1 MKRTILTLALAALIG
16 FAGVPASAQIDPAS
30 LPEPLITAVLPDKP
44 DGAHWVWIAAFPNY
58 AHADLIDADTG
69 TVLGTIELGYQGL
82 LPQIPRSG
90 DEIYNH
96 AVYLTRGYHGEL
108 VEVVEIFDAKTLE
121 IKGEIPIEPP
131 KAMRGLAS
139 INLTTLTDDD
149 RFLIQSFFTPALSF
163 GVVDLEKRKYVGE
176 IETGGCAHT
185 MAAGPRRFLSMC
197 GDGSV
202 LAVDLDDNGAESA
215 RTTHP
220 GFFDAEGDPLHPT
233 GARSGDVWY
242 FASVRGVMH
251 AVDTSGG
258 EIQFQEPWKFGE
270 QDDAGVWVPAAP
282 NQHMA
287 AHDASGRLFML
298 MSVVPDLERKP
309 GGYDFHRGIGFEV
322 WVFDIES
329 RERLARYK
337 MDRPAAAIA
346 VSQDD
351 APFLYATTYT
361 HVDIYDANTGEATR
375 VLSPNQEV
383 RGTIVMI
390 QPWD

>member
-1 MKRTILTLALAALIG
+1 MTRTFFAVALAASIG
-16 FAGVPASAQIDPAS
+16 FAAAPVAAQIDPAS
-30 LPEPLITAVLPDKP
+30 LPEPLTTATLPDKP

-69 TVLGTIELGYQGL
+69 ALLGTIELGYQGL
-82 LPQIPRSG
+82 LPQIPGSG

-96 AVYLTRGYHGEL
+96 AVYLSRGYHGDL
-108 VEVVEIFDAKTLE
+108 VEVVEIFDARTLE
-121 IKGEIPIEPP
+121 IKGEIPIDPP

-139 INLTTLTDDD
+139 INLTTLTDND

-176 IETGGCAHT
+176 IETGGCAHA
-185 MAAGPRRFLSMC
+185 MAAGPRRFLSLC
-197 GDGSV
+197 GDGAV
-202 LAVDLDDNGAESA
+202 LTVDLDENGAESG
-215 RTTHP
+215 RESHP

-258 EIQFQEPWKFGE
+258 GIDFQEPWTFGE
-270 QDDAGVWVPAAP
+270 EDDAGVWVPAAP

-287 AHDASGRLFML
+287 AHEASGRLFML

-329 RERLARYK
+329 RERLGRYEL
-337 MDRPAAAIA
+337 DRPAAAIA

-351 APFLYATTYT
+351 APLLYATTYSAA
-361 HVDIYDANTGEATR
+361 DIYDANTGELTR
-375 VLSPNQEV
+375 ALTAGQEV
-383 RGTIVMI
+383 RGTIVLI
-390 QPWD
+390 QPWN

>member
-1 MKRTILTLALAALIG
+1 MKRTFFVLALVALIG
-16 FAGVPASAQIDPAS
+16 LAGDPSSAQIDPAS
-30 LPEPLITAVLPDKP
+30 LPEPMTIATLPDKP
-44 DGAHWVWIAAFPNY
+44 EGAHWVWIAAFPNY
-58 AHADLIDADTG
+58 AHADLIDADNG
-69 TVLGTIELGYQGL
+69 ILLGTIELGYQGL

-96 AVYLTRGYHGEL
+96 AVYMSRGYHGDL
-108 VEVVEIFDAKTLE
+108 IEVVEIFDARTLE
-121 IKGEIPIEPP
+121 IKGEIPIDPP

-139 INLTTLTDDD
+139 INLATLTDDD

-163 GVVDLEKRKYVGE
+163 GVVDLENRKYVGE
-176 IETGGCAHT
+176 IETGGCAHAL
-185 MAAGPRRFLSMC
+185 AAGPRRFLSIC

-202 LAVDLDDNGAESA
+202 LAVDLDDNGNESA
-215 RTTHP
+215 RTSHP
-220 GFFDAEGDPLHPT
+220 GFFDAEADPLHPT
-233 GARSGDVWY
+233 GTRSGDVWY
-242 FASVRGVMH
+242 MASVRGVMH

-258 EIQFQEPWKFGE
+258 EISFQEPWKFGE
-270 QDDAGVWVPAAP
+270 EDDAGVWVPAAP

-329 RERLARYK
+329 RERLDRYEL
-337 MDRPAAAIA
+337 DRPAAAIA

-351 APFLYATTYT
+351 APLLYATTYSD
-361 HVDIYDANTGEATR
+361 VDIYDANTGQVTR
-375 VLSPNQEV
+375 ALSSGQEV
-383 RGTIVMI
+383 RGTIVLI
-390 QPWD
+390 QPWN

>member
-1 MKRTILTLALAALIG
+1 MPRTLFTLALVALIG
-16 FAGVPASAQIDPAS
+16 FVAPPSSAQIDPAS
-30 LPEPLITAVLPDKP
+30 LPEPLTTATLPEKP
-44 DGAHWVWIAAFPNY
+44 DGAHWVWFASFANY

-69 TVLGTIELGYQGL
+69 TLLGTIELGYQGL
-82 LPQIPRSG
+82 LPQIPGSG
-90 DEIYNH
+90 DEFYNH
-96 AVYLTRGYHGEL
+96 AVYMTRGYHGDL
-108 VEVVEIFDAKTLE
+108 VEVVEIFDARTLE
-121 IKGEIPIEPP
+121 IKGEIPVEPP

-139 INLTTLTDDD
+139 INLTTLTDND

-163 GVVDLEKRKYVGE
+163 GVIDLEKRTYVGE

-185 MAAGPRRFLSMC
+185 MAAGARRFLSLC

-202 LAVDLDDNGAESA
+202 LTVDLDENGAESA
-215 RTTHP
+215 RESHP
-220 GFFDAEGDPLHPT
+220 GLFDAEGDPLHPT

-251 AVDTSGG
+251 AVDTADG
-258 EIQFQEPWKFGE
+258 EISFQEPWTFRE
-270 QDDAGVWVPAAP
+270 EDDAGVWVPAAP

-287 AHDASGRLFML
+287 VHTASGRIFML

-309 GGYDFHRGIGFEV
+309 GGYDFHRGIGFET

-337 MDRPAAAIA
+337 MDTPAAAIA

-351 APFLYATTYT
+351 SPLLYATTYADA
-361 HVDIYDANTGEATR
+361 DIYDADTGDLLRE
-375 VLSPNQEV
+375 LSAGQEV
-383 RGTIVMI
+383 RGTVVMI

>member
-1 MKRTILTLALAALIG
+1 MTRKFFALVLAASIG
-16 FAGVPASAQIDPAS
+16 FAAVPVAAQIDPAS
-30 LPEPLITAVLPDKP
+30 LPQPLTTATLPDKP

-58 AHADLIDADTG
+58 AHADLIDADSG
-69 TVLGTIELGYQGL
+69 TLLGTIELGYQGL
-82 LPQIPRSG
+82 LPQLPRSG
-90 DEIYNH
+90 DEFYNH
-96 AVYLTRGYHGEL
+96 AVYMTRGYHGDL
-108 VEVVEIFDAKTLE
+108 VEVVEIFDARTLE
-121 IKGEIPIEPP
+121 IKGEIPIDPP

-185 MAAGPRRFLSMC
+185 LAAGPRRFLSLC

-202 LAVDLDDNGAESA
+202 LAVDLDDNGKESA
-215 RTTHP
+215 RTSHP

-233 GARSGDVWY
+233 GTRSGDVWY
-242 FASVRGVMH
+242 MASVRGVMH

-258 EIQFQEPWKFGE
+258 EISFQEPWTFRE
-270 QDDAGVWVPAAP
+270 EDDQGVWVPAAP

-298 MSVVPDLERKP
+298 MSAVPDLERKP
-309 GGYDFHRGIGFEV
+309 GGYDFHRGFGVEV

-329 RERLARYK
+329 RERLARYT
-337 MDRPAAAIA
+337 MERGAAAIA

-351 APFLYATTYT
+351 SPLLYATNYAD
-361 HVDIYDANTGEATR
+361 VDIYDAGTGELTR
-375 VLSPNQEV
+375 GLSGGQEV
-383 RGTIVMI
+383 RGTVVMI